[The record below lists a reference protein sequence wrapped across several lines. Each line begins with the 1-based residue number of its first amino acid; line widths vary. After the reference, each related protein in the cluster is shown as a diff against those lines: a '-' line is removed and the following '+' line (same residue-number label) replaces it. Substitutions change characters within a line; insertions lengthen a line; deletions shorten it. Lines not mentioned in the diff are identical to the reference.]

1 MKLALRAL
9 AILTLS
15 VGIAVPEASGQDGSS
30 APAGQSSQPATSPES
45 GAPSNLAARAA
56 EAAQAMQASRFDEAA
71 AIYAEIVKARPGDA
85 GLLMNLGM
93 AQYMA
98 GRPDAAL
105 ASLQKAV
112 RLNASLAPAS
122 LFLGAA
128 LLDLGRAA
136 DAIAPLG
143 RAVAAMPDNPDAHE
157 MLARASLAV
166 GRLDTA
172 VTQYRALTTMQADN
186 PKGWYGLSR
195 SYQSMAERDFAAMR
209 KEAPDSPLI
218 DLVVA
223 EVLVSEDRYGQALAT
238 YRRVLA
244 ANPPVGG
251 IHESIADLYT
261 QAGKPEWAATER
273 ERSPARTPAACASK
287 RAECAFLDGKLTDAL
302 AAARKTPTLV
312 GKYWAVRAANRLSAD
327 AVSHLTSLPDSV
339 ELRLLKADIA
349 QSRGRHAEAVDE
361 LRGAVK
367 LGPGDPIVEAALAEE
382 LIHMRNFEEALP
394 LLERLT
400 RAQPD
405 SASLLFLQG
414 EGLLLSQQ
422 LDKAIPILE
431 RATKLDPGLLPARAS
446 LGRAYVQ
453 AGRFQ
458 EALPHLEAAAAND
471 DDGDVHYQ
479 LARAYQA
486 LQRGDEA
493 KAAMA
498 EYQKRQQAR
507 APEPAAPPTN
517 PNEGLTPP

>member
-1 MKLALRAL
+1 
-9 AILTLS
+9 
-15 VGIAVPEASGQDGSS
+15 
-30 APAGQSSQPATSPES
+30 
-45 GAPSNLAARAA
+45 
-56 EAAQAMQASRFDEAA
+56 MQASRFAEAA
-71 AIYAEIVKARPGDA
+71 AIYAEVVKARPADA

-93 AQYMA
+93 AEYMA
-98 GRPDAAL
+98 GHPAEAL
-105 ASLQKAV
+105 APLQKAV

-128 LLDLGRAA
+128 LLDLGRTA
-136 DAIAPLG
+136 DAVPPLS
-143 RAVAAMPDNPDAHE
+143 RAVKAMPKNPDARE

-166 GRLDTA
+166 GQIQSAITH
-172 VTQYRALTTMQADN
+172 YRALTTMQADN

-195 SYQSMAERDFAAMR
+195 SYQAMAERDFAAIR
-209 KEAPDSPLI
+209 KEAADSPLL
-218 DLVVA
+218 DLIVA

-251 IHESIADLYT
+251 IHESIADLYA
-261 QAGKPEWAATER
+261 QAGNAEWAATER
-273 ERSPARTPAACASK
+273 QRSPSRTPAACASK
-287 RAECAFLDGKLTDAL
+287 PAECAFLEGKVTDAL
-302 AAARKTPTLV
+302 AVAKKTPTLV
-312 GKYWAVRAANRLSAD
+312 GKYWVVRAANRLSAE
-327 AVSHLTSLPDSV
+327 ALSHLASLPDSV

-349 QSRGRHAEAVDE
+349 QSRGRHPEAVEE
-361 LRGAVK
+361 LRAAVK
-367 LGPGDPIVEAALAEE
+367 LAPGDAVVESALAEE

-394 LLERLT
+394 LLDRLT
-400 RAQPD
+400 REQHD

-422 LDKAIPILE
+422 LEKAIPILE
-431 RATKLDPGLLPARAS
+431 RATKLDPALLAARAS

-453 AGRFQ
+453 AGRFE
-458 EALPHLEAAAAND
+458 EALPHLEAAAAED

-493 KAAMA
+493 RAAMA

-517 PNEGLTPP
+517 PDEALTPPQ